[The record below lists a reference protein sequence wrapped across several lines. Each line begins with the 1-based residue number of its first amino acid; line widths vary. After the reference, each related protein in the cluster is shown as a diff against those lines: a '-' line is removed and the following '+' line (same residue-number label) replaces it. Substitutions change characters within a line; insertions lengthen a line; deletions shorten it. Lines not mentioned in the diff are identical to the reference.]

1 LITLLMHGMEVMT
14 LWFETI
20 QMRLILSI
28 KNAVTRLVRRKYFAS
43 ADDFVRKP
51 LPQKESSM
59 YVWQE
64 LGFGGRHS
72 YDEDRMENRKS
83 SDPEITAKRSVL
95 GEFGNYPELC
105 DDIVEFAK
113 SASFDMSVAT
123 HATLWLQ
130 NNYERSVMPLQ
141 LRHILLSEAT
151 SSRSFLR

>member
-1 LITLLMHGMEVMT
+1 MHGMEVMT

-64 LGFGGRHS
+64 LGFGGR
-72 YDEDRMENRKS
+72 
-83 SDPEITAKRSVL
+83 
-95 GEFGNYPELC
+95 
-105 DDIVEFAK
+105 
-113 SASFDMSVAT
+113 
-123 HATLWLQ
+123 
-130 NNYERSVMPLQ
+130 
-141 LRHILLSEAT
+141 
-151 SSRSFLR
+151 